1 MTFFNQKKKRFQN
14 ILNVLFEAQDKKK
27 LSNLVILMLVG
38 MILELFGVGLIF
50 PALKMLTD
58 NDFLSKIY
66 GFLNINEL
74 DSEILLLLI
83 VSVFIIFFGL
93 KNLYLWMVLKRYSSF
108 IAQYEAN
115 LQFRLFKGY
124 LNKSVAY
131 FKEKIPQIL

>member
-58 NDFLSKIY
+58 NDFYQKY
-66 GFLNINEL
+66 MVLNINEL

-83 VSVFIIFFGL
+83 VSVFIIFL
-93 KNLYLWMVLKRYSSF
+93 DS
-108 IAQYEAN
+108 
-115 LQFRLFKGY
+115 
-124 LNKSVAY
+124 
-131 FKEKIPQIL
+131 KIYIYGWS

>member
-66 GFLNINEL
+66 FFLNINEL

-93 KNLYLWMVLKRYSSF
+93 KILYLWMVLKD
-108 IAQYEAN
+108 IHH
-115 LQFRLFKGY
+115 LL
-124 LNKSVAY
+124 LNMS
-131 FKEKIPQIL
+131 

>member
-1 MTFFNQKKKRFQN
+1 M
-14 ILNVLFEAQDKKK
+14 NVLFEAQDKKK

-58 NDFLSKIY
+58 NDFYQKIY

-74 DSEILLLLI
+74 DLEILLLLI
-83 VSVFIIFFGL
+83 VSVFIIFFGP

-131 FKEKIPQIL
+131 FKEKNFRYYN